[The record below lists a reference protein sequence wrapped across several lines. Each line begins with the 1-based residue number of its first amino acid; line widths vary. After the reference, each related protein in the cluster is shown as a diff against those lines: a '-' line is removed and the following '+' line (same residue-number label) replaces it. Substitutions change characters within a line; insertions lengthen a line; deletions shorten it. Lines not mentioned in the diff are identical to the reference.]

1 MRDEAENNETE
12 VCSTAS
18 TERELA
24 IKKTTQRASRK
35 RVTNDALAG
44 QLANLSVKLLH
55 RLAKGRVHRHFR
67 MGKTQIIQKLLA
79 LSSDQQA
86 EVGITLESILH
97 APVIPP
103 KTSKQKQ
110 PPRPDTPS
118 QPSPPQ
124 QRHKS
129 LAEPAISTKVLFEG
143 IGIPPPRPFKP
154 DDWQQEAIDR
164 LATNDVILSVPT
176 GSGKTYVAIEAMR
189 RAIDAERTVIYTSPL
204 KALSNTKLTE
214 FSQIFGSDQVGILT
228 GDRRDNPQ
236 APILIMTTEILRNLL
251 YDASSGE
258 IDMRL
263 DTLGLI
269 ILDES
274 QFLADPERGV
284 VWEETIIFCPA
295 QSRLLLLSASIGNS
309 DEVAAWISLIR
320 STSCHLIH
328 HRNRS
333 VPLRAAYLDPSGKLA
348 PFFRT
353 RDIAHGKG
361 FAIHPETK
369 RLFAN
374 YEYQTLGP
382 RHKR

>member
-1 MRDEAENNETE
+1 MTND
-12 VCSTAS
+12 V
-18 TERELA
+18 LA
-24 IKKTTQRASRK
+24 QHLAGLPVRVLHHLAKK
-35 RVTNDALAG
+35 RVP
-44 QLANLSVKLLH
+44 
-55 RLAKGRVHRHFR
+55 RHFR
-67 MGKTQIIQKLLA
+67 MGKTRLIQSLLA
-79 LSSDQQA
+79 LPPEQRA
-86 EVGITLESILH
+86 EIETTL
-97 APVIPP
+97 
-103 KTSKQKQ
+103 TSFLQE
-110 PPRPDTPS
+110 PPRPSKPDRAAKPNHQPDTSSHPAPPS
-118 QPSPPQ
+118 RQHQVP
-124 QRHKS
+124 
-129 LAEPAISTKVLFEG
+129 AEPAISTQALFEG
-143 IGIPPPRPFKP
+143 IGVPPPRLFKP
-154 DDWQQEAIDR
+154 DDWQQDAIDR

-189 RAIDAERTVIYTSPL
+189 RAIEAERTVIYTSPL

-214 FSQIFGSDQVGILT
+214 FSQLFGADQVGILT

-251 YDASSGE
+251 YDAASGE

-274 QFLADPERGV
+274 QFLADAERGV
-284 VWEETIIFCPA
+284 VWEETIIFAPA
-295 QSRLLLLSASIGNS
+295 QSRLLLLSASIGNPE
-309 DEVAAWISLIR
+309 EVATWISSIR

-374 YEYQTLGP
+374 YEEQTLGP
-382 RHKR
+382 RRR